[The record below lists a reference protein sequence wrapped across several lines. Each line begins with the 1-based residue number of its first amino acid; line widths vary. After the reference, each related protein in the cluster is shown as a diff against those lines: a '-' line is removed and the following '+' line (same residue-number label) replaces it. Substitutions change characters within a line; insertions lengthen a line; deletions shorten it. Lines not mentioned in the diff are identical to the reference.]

1 MWRWRMF
8 LQHSNA
14 KTVTA
19 HNLADNNNPHYIIS
33 SSGFLPML
41 TVCVIS
47 NNIV

>member
-19 HNLADNNNPHYIIS
+19 HNLTDKKKCGQFCPH
-33 SSGFLPML
+33 FLYLMHFAYFL
-41 TVCVIS
+41 KYLL
-47 NNIV
+47 